1 MKNNKDSTNPI
12 LVGFIPEKLKI
23 SNTIITLEP
32 LENHKEIMERVKSE
46 FHIQN
51 GFCFPYLEN
60 KKYKDKVEEGN
71 IVRELV
77 SKGPPF
83 QPEMFQFI
91 PTHSFQFYKHQEPS
105 LINNF
110 TVNPSF
116 FLLQVI
122 AFIPGYRIM
131 PEMFWFDGKLPMNSS
146 NNVICNKYDL
156 VLEKAHLFW
165 TSLPPEGR
173 KDILGIFYFFNR
185 SRSYHWPFERFSHDF
200 MVFDSAM
207 KFYSTYILKSRFE
220 KNRRYEHFL
229 DLLKLN
235 YDKDKLLGLAELRND
250 LFHEIKWGDGAPG
263 LFEDG
268 EIFEETFRFRR
279 LLLAV
284 LGRVLGLDGKFF
296 ENKDW
301 GTRGTFLFD
310 VNE

>member
-1 MKNNKDSTNPI
+1 MKDSKDSNNAI
-12 LVGFIPEKLKI
+12 LVGFIPDKLKI
-23 SNTIITLEP
+23 VNSIVTLEP
-32 LENHKEIMERVKSE
+32 LENHKEIVGRVKSE
-46 FHIQN
+46 FHVKD
-51 GFCFPYLEN
+51 GFCFPYLES

-77 SKGPPF
+77 WKGPPF
-83 QPEMFQFI
+83 QPEMFQFC
-91 PTHSFQFYKHQEPS
+91 PTHRFQLHKETSEQ
-105 LINNF
+105 INNF
-110 TVNPSF
+110 TENPSF

-131 PEMFWFDGKLPMNSS
+131 PEMFWFDGKIPMNSS

-156 VLEKAHLFW
+156 VLKKAYLFW
-165 TSLPPEGR
+165 TSLPDQGK
-173 KDILGIFYFFNR
+173 KDLLGMFYFFNR
-185 SRSYHWPFERFSHDF
+185 SKSYHWPFERFSHDF

-220 KNRRYEHFL
+220 KNKRYEHFL

-235 YDKDKLLGLAELRND
+235 YDKDKLLSLADMRND

-279 LLLAV
+279 FLLAV
-284 LGRVLGLDGKFF
+284 LGRVLGLEGKFF
-296 ENKDW
+296 ENKEW
-301 GTRGTFLFD
+301 GNRGTFLFD
-310 VNE
+310 ISE